1 MAWKWFVQLND
12 AVDGPLSTDEV
23 TSRLVDGHLTK
34 AQLIWGPTMDAWMNL
49 QQWQQNI
56 SGFGEGT
63 APEPTTEAWHYAVGG
78 QSHGPMSRPQL
89 VDELKSLQGGD
100 VMVWTKGMKEW
111 APLYEFHDLL
121 NEIGINKRQF
131 PRAELTGKAVLRTE
145 GNVTIAP
152 LLSIS
157 EGGFGVALEEGL
169 TSGQAVTVEL
179 QSAVFLGSLHIK
191 AEVRYV
197 GEGVIGFKFTQ
208 ISQEAKG
215 TIIQFIKQNQI
226 RFPIKAA

>member
-1 MAWKWFVQLND
+1 
-12 AVDGPLSTDEV
+12 
-23 TSRLVDGHLTK
+23 
-34 AQLIWGPTMDAWMNL
+34 MDAWTNI
-49 QQWQQNI
+49 QQWQQSL
-56 SGFGEGT
+56 SGLNQT
-63 APEPTTEAWHYAVGG
+63 ADPESTVITEAWHYACGG
-78 QSHGPMSRPQL
+78 QSHGPMTRSKL
-89 VDELKSLQGGD
+89 VDEVKSLQGGE

-131 PRAELTGKAVLRTE
+131 PRAELTGKAVLRTD
-145 GNVTIAP
+145 GQVLIAP

-157 EGGFGVALEEGL
+157 EGGFGVALENGL
-169 TSGQAVTVEL
+169 VSGQPVTVEL
-179 QSAVFLGSLHIK
+179 QSPVFLGSLHGK
-191 AEVRYV
+191 AEVRYL